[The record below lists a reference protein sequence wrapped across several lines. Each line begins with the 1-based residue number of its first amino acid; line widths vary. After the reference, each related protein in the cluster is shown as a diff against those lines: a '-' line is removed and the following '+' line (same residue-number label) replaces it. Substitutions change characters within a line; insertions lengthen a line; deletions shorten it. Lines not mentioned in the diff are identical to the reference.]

1 MVAKK
6 TTKKVSVKKETA
18 VKPAAK
24 KAAAEKPAA
33 KKAAAEKPA
42 VKKTE
47 AKKAPAKK
55 AVAKKEVIGQDRFY
69 AMVSEAAYFAS
80 QNDGNRKG
88 STEYWMEAEAAVRA
102 KFDVA

>member
-18 VKPAAK
+18 AKPAAK
-24 KAAAEKPAA
+24 KD
-33 KKAAAEKPA
+33 AAEKPA
-42 VKKTE
+42 VKK
-47 AKKAPAKK
+47 AAPKKATAKPAT
-55 AVAKKEVIGQDRFY
+55 VKKEVIGQDRFY

-88 STEYWMEAEAAVRA
+88 STEYWMEAETAVRA